1 MKIIR
6 PIDITDEVLTGSS
19 LAEDDYDEFAMNDT
33 YAEGDI
39 IMVTEGLEILNLDV
53 APSTDWDPGDII
65 TGQTSSETSVVV
77 EQITSLTYYVRE
89 RSGTYTLDEVIG
101 VTGEANKLA
110 DQGAAHPTVTESTD
124 NVHKIYESLADGNTQ
139 NYPPLD
145 VLEAVPNWLDLGYTN
160 KWKAFDEI
168 INSQSQYNGVFTYQF
183 TPGVIIDSIAFM
195 NLENIS
201 SIRVVSTD
209 PIEGVVYD
217 YTKELVSTAVSGVT
231 AVVDWY
237 TYFFSTV
244 TFIDAFAL
252 TDLPPYLA
260 ATIDVTITY
269 IGDAAVAKV
278 GEIILGLQ
286 ANFGDTLYAPSI
298 GIHDYSIKETDDFG
312 NSIITER
319 PYSRKMS
326 CDVKVLNAD
335 ISEVNRLLITHR
347 TSPLVWIGSESYDTL
362 LLYGYFRDYSIVI
375 SYPAYAICTIE
386 VEGLI

>member
-33 YAEGDI
+33 YAEGDT

-53 APSTDWDPGDII
+53 APATDWDPGDII

-77 EQITSLTYYVRE
+77 EQITSLTYYVTE
-89 RSGTYTLDEVIG
+89 RSGDYTLDEVIG

-168 INSQSQYNGVFTYQF
+168 INSQTEYNGEFTYQF

-217 YTKELVSTAVSGVT
+217 YTKELVSTSVSGVT

-237 TYFFSTV
+237 SYFFSTV
-244 TFIDAFAL
+244 SFIDAFAL

-269 IGDAAVAKV
+269 IGDAAVARV
-278 GEIILGLQ
+278 GEIVLGLQ

-312 NSIITER
+312 NAIITER

-335 ISEVNRLLITHR
+335 ISDVNRLLIAYR